1 MANTAFQV
9 HYRQEFIAGFEQRQS
24 ILRDFTTTEAV
35 IKGNTATFL
44 IADSN
49 GATAVTRGVNGKIPN
64 GVDNLTQTSAT
75 LAEWH
80 YKPVVTSFNVFAS
93 QGDRHAIMQKNAM
106 AVINR
111 KVDQDIIDQLDTA
124 TLTTGAAAPASVR
137 MVNKAIAGLGNN
149 GVPMDG
155 NIYAVITPAF
165 LAYLYETTE
174 FTSADYVNN
183 KPFDGSSGP
192 AWADKPGYWD
202 WHGVKWCVSNQLTGV
217 GTSSEKCYMFHKS
230 SIGHAVNS
238 AGMDVVLGYNDEDDY
253 SFARVSIY
261 MGSKLLQNSGVAQ
274 MLHDG
279 SAMDIS

>member
-1 MANTAFQV
+1 VASTAFQT

-24 ILRDFTTTEAV
+24 VLRDCTTTEAV

-49 GATAVTRGVNGKIPN
+49 AATAVTRGVNGKIPN

-75 LAEWH
+75 LLEWH
-80 YKPVVTSFNVFAS
+80 YKPVVTSFNIFAS
-93 QGDRHAIMQKNAM
+93 QGDRNAIMQKNAM

-111 KVDQDIIDQLDTA
+111 KIDQDIIDQLDTA

-155 NIYAVITPAF
+155 NIHAVITPAF
-165 LAYLYETTE
+165 LSYLYETTE
-174 FTSADYVNN
+174 FTSADYVS
-183 KPFDGSSGP
+183 KQPFENGP

-202 WHGVKWCVSNQLTGV
+202 WHGVKWIVSNQLTGV
-217 GTSSEKCYMFHKS
+217 GTSSAKCYMFHKS
-230 SIGHAVNS
+230 AIGHAVNS

-274 MLHDG
+274 MLHDDSG
-279 SAMDIS
+279 MDIS

>member
-1 MANTAFQV
+1 MAVTAFQT

-24 ILRDFTTTEAV
+24 VLRDCTTTEAV

-49 GATAVTRGVNGKIPN
+49 AATAVTRGVNGKIPN

-80 YKPVVTSFNVFAS
+80 YKPTVTSFNVFAS
-93 QGDRHAIMQKNAM
+93 QGDRHSIMQKNAM

-111 KVDQDIIDQLDTA
+111 KIDQDIIDQLDTA

-155 NIYAVITPAF
+155 NIFGVITPAF

-174 FTSADYVNN
+174 FSSADYVDN
-183 KPFDGSSGP
+183 KPFNGESGP
-192 AWADKPGYWD
+192 AWADKPGYWN
-202 WHGVKWCVSNQLTGV
+202 WHGVKWIVSNQLTGV
-217 GTSSEKCYMFHKS
+217 GTSSEKCYVFHKS
-230 SIGHAVNS
+230 SIGHAVNT

-253 SFARVSIY
+253 SFARVSIF

>member
-1 MANTAFQV
+1 LANTAFQV

-24 ILRDFTTTEAV
+24 VLRDATTTEAV

-44 IADSN
+44 VADTN
-49 GATAVTRGVNGKIPN
+49 GRTAVTRGVNGKIPN
-64 GVDNLTQTSAT
+64 AVDNLTQTSAT
-75 LAEWH
+75 LQEWH
-80 YKPVVTSFNVFAS
+80 DKPTVTSFNIFAS
-93 QGDRHAIMQKNAM
+93 QGDRNAIMQKGAM

-111 KVDQDIIDQLDTA
+111 KVDADIIEQLDTA
-124 TLTTGAAAPASVR
+124 TLTTGAAAPASLR

-149 GVPMDG
+149 SVPLDG

-165 LAYLYETTE
+165 QAYLNETTE
-174 FTSADYVNN
+174 YASADYVNN
-183 KPFDGSSGP
+183 KPLTSANG
-192 AWADKPGYWD
+192 WADKPGVKEWM
-202 WHGVKWCVSNQLTGV
+202 GVKWIVSNQLTGT

-230 SIGHAVNS
+230 AIGHAVNT

-253 SFARVSIY
+253 SFARVSIF

-279 SAMDIS
+279 SAMDIA